1 MATGRQLAIQ
11 PTDRSAL
18 AAATKHAGLG
28 DRISD
33 AILSLIAAVP
43 DSTEPI
49 STTPEAQ
56 ARIIAERA
64 ARIAAGISGGAAM
77 APGPLGLLTLLPDL
91 VAVWRVQSQLVADIG
106 SVYGK
111 DATLTKE
118 QMLYCL
124 FKHTASHV
132 TRDLVMRAGERFL
145 VQRPTGVALQAMARK
160 IGIKVAQKTI
170 GKAFARWAPIVGA
183 IGVGGYAYYDTKKV
197 AANAI
202 ELFSGV
208 VVMAEGD

>member
-11 PTDRSAL
+11 PSAGSAL
-18 AAATKHAGLG
+18 AAAANHVGLG
-28 DRISD
+28 RKISD
-33 AILSLIAAVP
+33 AILTVVAIVP
-43 DSTEPI
+43 DSTEPV
-49 STTPEAQ
+49 SATPEAQ
-56 ARIIAERA
+56 ARIVAERA
-64 ARIAAGISGGAAM
+64 ARMAAGISGGAAM
-77 APGPLGLLTLLPDL
+77 APGPLGMLTLLPDL

-145 VQRPTGVALQAMARK
+145 VQRATGVALQTVARK

-197 AANAI
+197 AANAV

-208 VVMAEGD
+208 VEMQESE